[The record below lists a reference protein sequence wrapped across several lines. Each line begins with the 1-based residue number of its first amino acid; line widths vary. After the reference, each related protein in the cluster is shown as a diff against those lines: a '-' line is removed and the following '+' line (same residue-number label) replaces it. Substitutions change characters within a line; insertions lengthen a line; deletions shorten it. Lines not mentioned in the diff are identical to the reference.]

1 MTDHRA
7 NYEPALF
14 RALQMLEMSDDLEIT
29 SALKQAASDEGI
41 PYGDEMGKFVAWA
54 NKEIGL

>member
-7 NYEPALF
+7 NYEPTLF

-41 PYGDEMGKFVAWA
+41 PYGDEMKAFVEWA
-54 NKEIGL
+54 NKEIGI